1 MSNGLSIGDFTSRIL
16 KKSGGI
22 SASNLYAFKIKKSD
36 YQEGYSLEKHFADNL
51 QVSTGIEKAKLE
63 DYQLNM
69 LCNEIQIPGV
79 TMSAADYKMGKKG
92 IVQKMASAKVYNE
105 LDVSFFCDADSLP
118 FKFFRCWQDY
128 IIAPIEQPKEFYTK
142 KHTMSQH
149 IHKVYAQRYYDQYTC
164 DITIVKLEKY
174 GVPEVEKGE
183 TKIDHNVG
191 FMCDLVNAYP
201 YTVSSI
207 PYSAGP
213 ANLVKVTVG
222 FYYEY
227 SHLNMGVKPKP
238 PTRPY
243 NDVQNDIRI
252 A

>member
-1 MSNGLSIGDFTSRIL
+1 MVTPYSVFMAKGFSIAEFTSDVL
-16 KKSGGI
+16 KRSGGI
-22 SASNLYAFKIKKSD
+22 SASNLYSFSIASPTNQD
-36 YQEGYSLEKHFADNL
+36 GYNLNKHFARNL
-51 QVSTGIEKAKLE
+51 DVSTGLEKNKLVE
-63 DYQLNM
+63 RQLNM

-92 IVQKMASAKVYNE
+92 IIQKLASAKVYNE

-128 IIAPIEQPKEFYTK
+128 IIAPIEQPKEFYTN

-149 IHKVYAQRYYDQYTC
+149 VHKVYAQRYYDQYTC
-164 DITIVKLEKY
+164 DITIIKLEKY
-174 GVPEVEKGE
+174 GVPEVEEGE
-183 TKIDHNVG
+183 PKIDHNVG
-191 FMCDLVNAYP
+191 FTCDLINAYP

-227 SHLNMGVKPKP
+227 SHLNM
-238 PTRPY
+238 
-243 NDVQNDIRI
+243 
-252 A
+252 

>member
-22 SASNLYAFKIKKSD
+22 SASNLYAFKIKSSD

-92 IVQKMASAKVYNE
+92 IIQKMASAKVYNE

-128 IIAPIEQPKEFYTK
+128 IIAPIEAPANLYGMQ
-142 KHTMSQH
+142 HTMSTTV
-149 IHKVYAQRYYDQYTC
+149 HKAYAQRYYDQYTC
-164 DITIVKLEKY
+164 DIKIIKLEKY
-174 GVPEVEKGE
+174 GVPDPEKEGD
-183 TKIDHNVG
+183 KKKDHDIG
-191 FMCDLVNAYP
+191 FIVNLAKAYP

-227 SHLNMGVKPKP
+227 SHLITG
-238 PTRPY
+238 
-243 NDVQNDIRI
+243 
-252 A
+252 

>member
-1 MSNGLSIGDFTSRIL
+1 MKGFSIAEFTSDVL
-16 KKSGGI
+16 KRSGGI
-22 SASNLYAFKIKKSD
+22 SASNLYSFSITSPTK
-36 YQEGYSLEKHFADNL
+36 QEGYSLNKHFARNL
-51 QVSTGIEKAKLE
+51 DVSTGLEKDNLVNR
-63 DYQLNM
+63 QLNM

-92 IVQKMASAKVYNE
+92 IIQKMASAKVYNE
-105 LDVSFFCDADSLP
+105 LDVSFYCDADSLP

-149 IHKVYAQRYYDQYTC
+149 VHKVYAQRYYDQYTC

-191 FMCDLVNAYP
+191 FMCDLINAYP

-227 SHLNMGVKPKP
+227 SHLNMGVTPKKPR
-238 PTRPY
+238 PTGPTG
-243 NDVQNDIRI
+243 
-252 A
+252 

>member
-1 MSNGLSIGDFTSRIL
+1 MSNSLSIGDFTSRIL

-22 SASNLYAFKIKKSD
+22 SASNLYAFKIKSSD

-92 IVQKMASAKVYNE
+92 IIQKMASAKVYNE

-142 KHTMSQH
+142 RHTMSQH
-149 IHKVYAQRYYDQYTC
+149 VHKVYAQRYYDQYTC

-227 SHLNMGVKPKP
+227 SHLNMGVTPKKRP
-238 PTRPY
+238 PTGPTG
-243 NDVQNDIRI
+243 
-252 A
+252 